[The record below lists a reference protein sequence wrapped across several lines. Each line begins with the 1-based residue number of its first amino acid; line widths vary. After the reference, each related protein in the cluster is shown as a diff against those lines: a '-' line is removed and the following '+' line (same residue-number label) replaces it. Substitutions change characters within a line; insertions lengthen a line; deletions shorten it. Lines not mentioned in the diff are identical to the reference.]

1 MCLRNEE
8 EEIVQYACGLFAGF
22 CLVFFKLLWAFCLF
36 LDLFGTL
43 KTKKIVCA
51 FSNENFL
58 KFI

>member
-1 MCLRNEE
+1 MRLRNEE

-43 KTKKIVCA
+43 KTKQKNRR
-51 FSNENFL
+51 FFQ
-58 KFI
+58 